1 MRAPFVALLT
11 ILLVCLAA
19 DAYIYVQLRRRCK
32 SRFWPLV
39 QLVSALLLLG
49 MMIVE
54 MCLLPKQ
61 IGEKQLLGKMWLLYT
76 YLSIYLP
83 KYVAIL
89 FDLIASLP
97 RLWHRHRIKWLT
109 ATGIGAAVV
118 IFAAM

>member
-54 MCLLPKQ
+54 MCLLPK
-61 IGEKQLLGKMWLLYT
+61 
-76 YLSIYLP
+76 
-83 KYVAIL
+83 
-89 FDLIASLP
+89 
-97 RLWHRHRIKWLT
+97 
-109 ATGIGAAVV
+109 
-118 IFAAM
+118 